1 MTVVFDVGSVL
12 IHAYTTWDAVLA
24 ASGLRHSDYPSNWVK
39 LYDFPS
45 YEPYEKGEMSIEQ
58 YIADLAEGFGLDSHE
73 SAHHLH
79 RSIIGNELEGVPQL
93 LADVKA
99 AGHFTATLSNNNPLH
114 WAHITNAD
122 HFPGIGLIDAKVA
135 SYQLGYVKPQLEI
148 FTAFSV
154 YTGTQGFDT
163 IFFDDAYKNI
173 EAANEAGWKAVHI
186 ESEATSVAT
195 IRAALNLD

>member
-12 IHAYTTWDAVLA
+12 IHAYTTWETALA
-24 ASGLRHSDYPSNWVK
+24 ASGLSHSAYPSDWIK

-45 YEPYEKGEMSIEQ
+45 YEPYEKGIMSIEQ
-58 YIADLAEGFGLDSHE
+58 YISNLADGFGLDSLE
-73 SAHHLH
+73 AAHHLH
-79 RSIIGNELEGVPQL
+79 RSIIGNELDGVPKM

-99 AGHFTATLSNNNPLH
+99 AGHYTATLSNNNPLH
-114 WAHITNAD
+114 WGHITDAS

-148 FTAFSV
+148 YSAFSV
-154 YTGTQGFDT
+154 FTGTEGADT
-163 IFFDDAYKNI
+163 IFFDDAFKNI
-173 EAANEAGWKAVHI
+173 EAAWAAGWKAVHI
-186 ESEATSVAT
+186 ETEETSVAT